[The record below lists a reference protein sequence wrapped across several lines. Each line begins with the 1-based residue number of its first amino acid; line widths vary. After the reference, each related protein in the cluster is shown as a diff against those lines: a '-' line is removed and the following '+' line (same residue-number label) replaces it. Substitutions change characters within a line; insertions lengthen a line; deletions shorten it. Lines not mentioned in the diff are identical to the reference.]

1 MEVLFWLVPAGVA
14 TLLAMAYA
22 SWTGHQA
29 RRDAEHE
36 QRSSPRDD
44 AAARARIGAALAKP
58 VPSRARHVV
67 QHPVERGTGVAVR
80 KSGRAGPGPHDGAE
94 RPARGSAASR

>member
-1 MEVLFWLVPAGVA
+1 MLFWLVPAGVA

-22 SWTGHQA
+22 TWTGHCA

-36 QRSSPRDD
+36 QRASPRDD

-58 VPSRARHVV
+58 VPTRAR
-67 QHPVERGTGVAVR
+67 QMSRQPVEHGTGVAIR
-80 KSGRAGPGPHDGAE
+80 RTARATPSGASGAQ
-94 RPARGSAASR
+94 RPAPESAAPR